1 MHTLENEDWD
11 PLTLHAPNQ
20 EILPAVKMLPD
31 DVPFCEGR
39 ELIVDIPVNPKGIAE
54 VYINDTCG
62 LTVEDK
68 GSDNVTRLE
77 RAILLAIY
85 VAS

>member
-1 MHTLENEDWD
+1 MHILQHEDCD

-20 EILPAVKMLPD
+20 ELLPAVKRLPD
-31 DVPFCEGR
+31 DVPFGEGR

-54 VYINDTCG
+54 VYIDNTCG
-62 LTVEDK
+62 LTVEEKD
-68 GSDNVTRLE
+68 SDNVMRLE